1 MCKFSMKIR
10 GFFGGVGSTI
20 GQLWCTNFQFSG
32 RCFQWLFTT
41 KLGFWKSSFTN
52 TSGYFWYDV
61 SLQSSTSR
69 ISRIMIGKFQ
79 ESSTQFGEIS
89 ILFMIF
95 PWFFRFLVDVPF
107 QSEANTPPPPVRLQR
122 PPPRWQLRHPVPM
135 SGPQT
140 RRRNMHQEIWV
151 TGLV

>member
-1 MCKFSMKIR
+1 MKIH

-20 GQLWCTNFQFSG
+20 GQLWHDAPIFSFQVDVSSDYSLPNWVSG
-32 RCFQWLFTT
+32 NPASPTL
-41 KLGFWKSSFTN
+41 LDI
-52 TSGYFWYDV
+52 SGDV

-69 ISRIMIGKFQ
+69 IIIGKFQ

-89 ILFMIF
+89 ILFMFF

-107 QSEANTPPPPVRLQR
+107 QSEANTPNTVRLQR

-140 RRRNMHQEIWV
+140 RRRNTHQEIWDIKN
-151 TGLV
+151 TLVNWLL